1 VRRIVLVV
9 TGILWLGCAGVGLG
23 WLFRYSATAGAPA
36 RAPSEWPAET
46 RITRSPDTWTVLLF
60 AHPHCPCT
68 RASLGELAVLLA
80 QARGVPVRATV
91 VLAAVRGMQ
100 ASWGDAD
107 LRKAAVG
114 IPEVGLFEDEGG
126 AEARRFGA
134 YTSGQT
140 LLYEPS
146 GRLVFDGGI
155 TGARGHAGD
164 NAGRETV
171 RQLLRGREPAG
182 GASAPVFGCSISGS
196 HEAVR

>member
-1 VRRIVLVV
+1 VRRIVFAVAGL
-9 TGILWLGCAGVGLG
+9 LWLGGAGAGLG

-36 RAPSEWPAET
+36 QAPSEWPAAT
-46 RITRSPDTWTVLLF
+46 RIARRPDTWTVLLF

-80 QARGVPVRATV
+80 QARGASVRATV
-91 VLAAVRGMQ
+91 ILAGAGEMP

-107 LRKAAVG
+107 LRTTAMG
-114 IPEVGLFEDEGG
+114 IAEVGLFEDEGG

-140 LLYEPS
+140 LVYEPS
-146 GRLVFDGGI
+146 GRLAFDGGI

-171 RQLLRGREPAG
+171 RELLRGRKSAG
-182 GASAPVFGCSISGS
+182 GLSAPVFGCAIS